1 MTTHHVDSPVSNG
14 VSQHTTA
21 RAGTAATPTTE
32 HISAGWEHVPNLE
45 RFTGVAIQ
53 DNRIAQPLLFD
64 KLEKMDTSDTKSVTS
79 RTTLAL
85 DEKDS
90 LQPDDSAS
98 MQAAPDQDT
107 LSPRGSVIAE
117 SRVESDLDAGAFHDQ
132 LKEVDHNV
140 PVELSGGIATIS
152 GAEHGLTQNGVSLL
166 FTDPTS
172 HTLSVGVSADPISSR
187 RPPPDW
193 HNPPDE
199 KLLEALESPK
209 DRLFVLK
216 IEQDIID
223 FVRDSR

>member
-1 MTTHHVDSPVSNG
+1 MAARVITGETDTTKG
-14 VSQHTTA
+14 QT
-21 RAGTAATPTTE
+21 
-32 HISAGWEHVPNLE
+32 SAGWEQVPSVVQL
-45 RFTGVAIQ
+45 TGVAVQ
-53 DNRIAQPLLFD
+53 DNKVAQSLLLD
-64 KLEKMDTSDTKSVTS
+64 KLVKLDTSDTKSVTS

-90 LQPDDSAS
+90 LRPDDSAS
-98 MQAAPDQDT
+98 MQAVPDQDT

-117 SRVESDLDAGAFHDQ
+117 SRIASDLDDGAFHDQ
-132 LKEVDHNV
+132 LKEIDHNA
-140 PVELSGGIATIS
+140 PAESSCGIPAIS
-152 GAEHGLTQNGVSLL
+152 GAEHGLAQNAGGLL
-166 FTDPTS
+166 FTDPMS
-172 HTLSVGVSADPISSR
+172 HTLNVEGPVDAISCR
-187 RPPPDW
+187 RPPPGW